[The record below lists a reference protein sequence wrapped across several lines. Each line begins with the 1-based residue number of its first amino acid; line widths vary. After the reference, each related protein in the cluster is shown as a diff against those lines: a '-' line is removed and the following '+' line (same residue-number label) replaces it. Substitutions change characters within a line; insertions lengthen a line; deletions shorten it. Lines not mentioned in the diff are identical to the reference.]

1 MPSMADAIDFSKTQ
15 RIVLLIDLNPLLQSP
30 NPNPNYITSIIAT
43 SNILLSFQPLSSSLS
58 SFKFFFSSLSPL
70 LSAST
75 LHRILPKHCSASLS
89 FNSPSQTLQ
98 SLSNTLTSI
107 SSTQFTSS
115 PSNLLHTVGSLVQL
129 LRDYDWEYDID
140 DVSAKTQLDGMHV
153 PSNLVILLSPVSKSL
168 AEFICVDVNE
178 KCPMDLDGYRD
189 RFRDC
194 FGAVNNAFNGKDIH
208 FCWVDTGNREEQL
221 EINDSVLIG
230 IDIRKFGWG
239 FCSSDSIILGS
250 ALVSFGL
257 IYPNIVVSSKLL
269 ESCRLG
275 DTIRGQLNLEIL
287 GVSGEPL
294 ECKCCDLE
302 LLRMKESSR
311 HRFDRTRELVSSKD
325 QHPDFGNKF
334 LDSLNDGV
342 MKLHVTSVQKYT
354 KYGYPKELLSD
365 FFIVQSAEYGKK
377 GKDGFDNLFA
387 DRVLELLAGE
397 NSVLFEK
404 KTVPTWQIFLSFLY
418 REGYWAL
425 LSLSN
430 CNGDS
435 CTGILKPFTIHS
447 AVLLLLDNNHSF
459 IQNSGGTVIMN
470 ENFPQGDTDF
480 QKSVSPSRK
489 CVHVSDV
496 KRTKMKKHTYQDLT
510 WSSFC
515 KASYEFSDVD
525 IAEVYFTNCLKKSKK
540 LKFLKCWM
548 KEVKKHILSLNNM
561 SHGPCQRGQDS
572 NQQKETNTSESLT
585 ASNRENDELL
595 SMYVCSNMSRMQD
608 GAALASCSE
617 TIESFFSNLPR
628 KIQHGLKSDGVDL
641 KILAERL
648 VNSSIYWLRL
658 KHEAME
664 NFDESCTLQIA
675 EIIKLLLCEPKDFK
689 EHKDDPGSIS
699 EYLVREYELQILLR
713 LEILQSE
720 YAGSIRGFVKMKL
733 VKQICSLLDI
743 IQYLVEGGFH
753 GGLSLYDYVERTIKT
768 RYSHTLGDVVDKIY
782 DQMDL
787 LPFGE
792 ETEDQA
798 VMFNSEDSNQSWI
811 EKHERN
817 DTSACKMILDSL
829 SIEDESC
836 HQLEEV
842 NKSHECE
849 TKEDHARKLNE
860 ARERRER
867 ARRFVSFTSRMP
879 DLQRVWAPKQSK
891 IMKAKPEPK
900 RKKHKRVSYS
910 VVCETPLTDN
920 KPSCATQ
927 QNEGERSNPVSKAL
941 FQDDK

>member
-1 MPSMADAIDFSKTQ
+1 
-15 RIVLLIDLNPLLQSP
+15 
-30 NPNPNYITSIIAT
+30 
-43 SNILLSFQPLSSSLS
+43 
-58 SFKFFFSSLSPL
+58 
-70 LSAST
+70 
-75 LHRILPKHCSASLS
+75 
-89 FNSPSQTLQ
+89 
-98 SLSNTLTSI
+98 
-107 SSTQFTSS
+107 
-115 PSNLLHTVGSLVQL
+115 
-129 LRDYDWEYDID
+129 
-140 DVSAKTQLDGMHV
+140 
-153 PSNLVILLSPVSKSL
+153 
-168 AEFICVDVNE
+168 
-178 KCPMDLDGYRD
+178 
-189 RFRDC
+189 
-194 FGAVNNAFNGKDIH
+194 
-208 FCWVDTGNREEQL
+208 
-221 EINDSVLIG
+221 
-230 IDIRKFGWG
+230 
-239 FCSSDSIILGS
+239 
-250 ALVSFGL
+250 
-257 IYPNIVVSSKLL
+257 
-269 ESCRLG
+269 
-275 DTIRGQLNLEIL
+275 
-287 GVSGEPL
+287 
-294 ECKCCDLE
+294 
-302 LLRMKESSR
+302 
-311 HRFDRTRELVSSKD
+311 
-325 QHPDFGNKF
+325 
-334 LDSLNDGV
+334 
-342 MKLHVTSVQKYT
+342 
-354 KYGYPKELLSD
+354 
-365 FFIVQSAEYGKK
+365 
-377 GKDGFDNLFA
+377 
-387 DRVLELLAGE
+387 
-397 NSVLFEK
+397 
-404 KTVPTWQIFLSFLY
+404 
-418 REGYWAL
+418 
-425 LSLSN
+425 
-430 CNGDS
+430 
-435 CTGILKPFTIHS
+435 
-447 AVLLLLDNNHSF
+447 
-459 IQNSGGTVIMN
+459 MN

-515 KASYEFSDVD
+515 KASYELSDVD
-525 IAEVYFTNCLKKSKK
+525 IAE
-540 LKFLKCWM
+540 
-548 KEVKKHILSLNNM
+548 
-561 SHGPCQRGQDS
+561 
-572 NQQKETNTSESLT
+572 
-585 ASNRENDELL
+585 
-595 SMYVCSNMSRMQD
+595 D

-617 TIESFFSNLPR
+617 TVESFFSNLPK

-648 VNSSIYWLRL
+648 ENSSIYWLRL

-675 EIIKLLLCEPKDFK
+675 EIIKLLLYEPKDFK

-720 YAGSIRGFVKMKL
+720 YAGSIKGFVKMKL
-733 VKQICSLLDI
+733 VKQICSLLDN

-753 GGLSLYDYVERTIKT
+753 GGVSLYDYVERTIKT

-798 VMFNSEDSNQSWI
+798 VMFNNEDSNQSWI